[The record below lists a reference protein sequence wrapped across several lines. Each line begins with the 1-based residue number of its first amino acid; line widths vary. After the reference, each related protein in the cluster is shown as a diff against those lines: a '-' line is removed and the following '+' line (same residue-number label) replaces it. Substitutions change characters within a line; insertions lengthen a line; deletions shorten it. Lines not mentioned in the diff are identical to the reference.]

1 MKVHIS
7 DHFTY
12 KNIFRFTI
20 FPIIMMVFTSLYSIV
35 DGIFI
40 SNFASRSAFAAV
52 NLVFP
57 LVFIIGSIGF
67 MMGTGG
73 TALVSK
79 LLGEGKKEAAN
90 KAFSLI
96 IYATIV
102 IGAIVSIGGFFAVTP
117 IVKAL
122 ASISP
127 DSSEE
132 MVNEAIVYGKILIS
146 FQVAFMLQNMF
157 QSFFMVAEKSRL
169 GFRVTITAGITNMV
183 LDALFIGVFKWGVIG
198 AAFATASGYV
208 IGGIFP
214 LLYFIFNKKNNISI
228 GKANFDI
235 KVVLRAAYNGM
246 SEFVAQISMSV
257 VSIVYNA
264 QLLRAYGENG
274 IAAYGIIMYVS
285 FVFMAIFI
293 GYSLGMAP
301 AVGYNYGAQNK
312 SELKNIL
319 HKSLIIISITA
330 VLMALF
336 SLLTARKFSTIFAKG
351 NEELI
356 ALSTY
361 GMMVYSLTFIACGYS
376 IYISSFFTA
385 LNNGSVSAAISLLR
399 TLVFQIL
406 FAYTFPLMF
415 GNSGLWWAIASG
427 EIVCAFIAFFFILTK
442 RKKYGY

>member
-40 SNFASRSAFAAV
+40 SNFATRSAFAAV

-102 IGAIVSIGGFFAVTP
+102 IGTVVSIGGFFAVAP

-132 MVNEAIVYGKILIS
+132 MVKEAIIYGKILIS

-169 GFRVTITAGITNMV
+169 GFRVTITAGIVNMA
-183 LDALFIGVFKWGVIG
+183 LDALFIGAFKWGIVG
-198 AAFATASGYV
+198 AACATVSGYV

-235 KVVLRAAYNGM
+235 KVVFRAAYNGM

-330 VLMALF
+330 VLMAAF

-361 GMMVYSLTFIACGYS
+361 GMMVYSLTFVACGYS

-385 LNNGSVSAAISLLR
+385 LNNGTVSAVISLLR

-415 GNSGLWWAIASG
+415 GNSGLWWAIVSG
-427 EIVCAFIAFFFILTK
+427 EIVCAFIAFFFILIK